1 VSYKLHLSDP
11 RIEHSRRVICRA
23 ALKEFAEAGY
33 SGFRMESVAARAGVG
48 RSTVYRHWPN
58 KAALIADA
66 LETLNT
72 QPDPDR
78 ELVDGT
84 ARQRVEV
91 ILNHLAEVLGDSP
104 LSACVPALVHAAETE
119 PAVRDFHHT
128 YSARRRQRL
137 TDTIAAGVEAGRR
150 LHRAPRRDC
159 ARCVTHSARSLCAAS
174 SSSRA
179 CARPLSDSPN
189 PASMRASSATRSSLS
204 RRRTPLDLFRP
215 PLSTTRWTSA

>member
-1 VSYKLHLSDP
+1 MSYKLHQSDP
-11 RIEHSRRVICRA
+11 RTEHSRRVICRA

-33 SGFRMESVAARAGVG
+33 SGFRMEAVAARAGVG

-72 QPDPDR
+72 QPDPAR
-78 ELVDGT
+78 ELLDGT
-84 ARQRVEV
+84 ARERVEL
-91 ILNHLAEVLGDSP
+91 ILGHLAEVLGDSP

-137 TDTIAAGVEAGRR
+137 TDTIAAGVAAGEFPSRIDPDAASVALAGAMFYRR
-150 LHRAPRRDC
+150 LMTPDAPDADFIGRL
-159 ARCVTHSARSLCAAS
+159 V
-174 SSSRA
+174 
-179 CARPLSDSPN
+179 DSVLG
-189 PASMRASSATRSSLS
+189 A
-204 RRRTPLDLFRP
+204 
-215 PLSTTRWTSA
+215 

>member
-1 VSYKLHLSDP
+1 MSHSVQPTDP

-23 ALKEFAEAGY
+23 ALTEFAEAGY

-72 QPDPDR
+72 QPDPAS
-78 ELVDGT
+78 EAVDGT

-91 ILNHLAEVLGDSP
+91 ILTHLAEVLGDSP

-128 YSARRRQRL
+128 YSARRRRRL
-137 TDTIAAGVEAGRR
+137 TESIAAGVQAGEFPSRIDPDAASTALAGAMFYRR
-150 LHRAPRRDC
+150 LMTADAPD
-159 ARCVTHSARSLCAAS
+159 A
-174 SSSRA
+174 
-179 CARPLSDSPN
+179 DFI
-189 PASMRASSATRSSLS
+189 TRLVD
-204 RRRTPLDLFRP
+204 TVLG
-215 PLSTTRWTSA
+215 A